1 MKKFTLYN
9 LLNSSSVKDFD
20 LLEKL
25 KIYVIS
31 SSELW
36 DRLTAEVEEYYIH
49 DIPYHLL
56 RKRVYKAYYSENA
69 IEVFKWKV
77 VIKLFN
83 VDMYNFKNG
92 SVVLY
97 KNSDNSGEVIIYKNK
112 KVFLR
117 KYYLDFDKAYNVFR
131 IVTEWIEREIK
142 DTINATLLEIK
153 IEFIEGD

>member
-1 MKKFTLYN
+1 MKQFTLYD
-9 LLNSSSVKDFD
+9 LLNSYNVKDFD
-20 LLEKL
+20 LLSKL

-36 DRLTAEVEEYYIH
+36 DRLTADVEEYYIH

-77 VIKLFN
+77 EIKLFN

-97 KNSDNSGEVIIYKNK
+97 KNLNNSGEVIIYKNK
-112 KVFLR
+112 KVFFR
-117 KYYLDFDKAYNVFR
+117 KYYIDFDNAYNVFLA
-131 IVTEWIEREIK
+131 VTEWLERDIK
-142 DTINATLLEIK
+142 DTIKASLLAIK
-153 IEFIEGD
+153 KEFNE

>member
-20 LLEKL
+20 LLNKL

-36 DRLTAEVEEYYIH
+36 DRLTADVEEYYIH

-56 RKRVYKAYYSENA
+56 RKKVYKAYYSENA

-77 VIKLFN
+77 MIKLFN
-83 VDMYNFKNG
+83 VDMYHFKNG

-97 KNSDNSGEVIIYKNK
+97 KNFDNSGEVIIYKNK
-112 KVFLR
+112 KIFLR
-117 KYYLDFDKAYNVFR
+117 KYYIDFDKAYNVFH
-131 IVTEWIEREIK
+131 IVTEWLEREIK
-142 DTINATLLEIK
+142 DTIEATLVEIK
-153 IEFIEGD
+153 IEFIEED

>member
-9 LLNSSSVKDFD
+9 LLNSNSVKDFD
-20 LLEKL
+20 LLNKL

-31 SSELW
+31 SPELW

>member
-1 MKKFTLYN
+1 MKKFTLFD
-9 LLNSSSVKDFD
+9 LLNSSSVENFD

-36 DRLTAEVEEYYIH
+36 DRLTANVEEYYIH

-56 RKRVYKAYYSENA
+56 RKRVYKAYYLENA

-77 VIKLFN
+77 AIKLYK
-83 VDMYNFKNG
+83 VDKYNFKNG

-97 KNSDNSGEVIIYKNK
+97 KNLNNSGEVIIYKNK
-112 KVFLR
+112 KVFFW
-117 KYYLDFDKAYNVFR
+117 KYYIDFDKAYNVFLA
-131 IVTEWIEREIK
+131 VTGWIERDIK
-142 DTINATLLEIK
+142 DTIKATLLEIK
-153 IEFIEGD
+153 KEFNE